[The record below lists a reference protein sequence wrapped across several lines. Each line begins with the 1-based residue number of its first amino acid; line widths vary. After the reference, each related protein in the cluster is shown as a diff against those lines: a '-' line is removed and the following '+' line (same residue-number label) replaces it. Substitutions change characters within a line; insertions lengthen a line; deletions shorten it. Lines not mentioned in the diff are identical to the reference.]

1 MTRRSTQE
9 PHVLRLVMERSR
21 KIFLE
26 IASASHKVIIAAN
39 EYADREGLPGVQRSH
54 FQLEADMRRISV
66 ACDTLAGILGRS
78 SHPDDPA
85 VDVRLQDWLGS
96 DEPRV
101 CLDTLSRM
109 ERLLRKDTSS
119 WKTVFP
125 RRRGTAPTQDKIKES
140 VDLLGSRK
148 GCFHFLFTT
157 ETW

>member
-1 MTRRSTQE
+1 
-9 PHVLRLVMERSR
+9 MERAR
-21 KIFLE
+21 KIFLQ
-26 IASASHKVIIAAN
+26 ISSASHKVIIAAN
-39 EYADREGLPGVQRSH
+39 KYADRKGLPGVQRSH

-66 ACDTLAGILGRS
+66 ACDTLSGILGRS

-109 ERLLRKDTSS
+109 ERLLRDDTFS
-119 WKTVFP
+119 WMTFFQ
-125 RRRGTAPTQDKIKES
+125 RGTAPTQDKIKEA
-140 VDLLGSRK
+140 VDLLGSCK

>member
-1 MTRRSTQE
+1 
-9 PHVLRLVMERSR
+9 MERSR

-26 IASASHKVIIAAN
+26 ISSASHKVIIAAN
-39 EYADREGLPGVQRSH
+39 KYADRKGLPGVQRSH

-66 ACDTLAGILGRS
+66 ACDTLSGILGRS

-101 CLDTLSRM
+101 CLDALSRM
-109 ERLLRKDTSS
+109 ERLLREDMSS
-119 WKTVFP
+119 WMSFFP
-125 RRRGTAPTQDKIKES
+125 RRRGTAHTQDKIKET
-140 VDLLGSRK
+140 VDVFGSCK